1 MPVYEL
7 AALLAAVCWS
17 ATGLIA
23 TAPVRHLGA
32 FTFTR
37 YRMIVVLVMLAF
49 VLTVTGKWSGLESWQ
64 VGPIVLSGLFGILL
78 GDCIL
83 FVTQY
88 RLGPRRTSILFATN
102 APVSV
107 VLGWLLLGEKLSPLA
122 ILGFVLTFTGVILA
136 IAFNRRQGQQHAWE
150 EVRGPLWAG
159 VAFGL
164 LAALLQS
171 AGSLLARPVMSAGAD
186 PFVVSFMRVAVSVA
200 GLQALSLLPC
210 GFFRPKNPLTL
221 KTSVAL
227 ATTGIVGMGVGMTL
241 VLFALSGGKVGIVS
255 ILSATSPAL
264 QLPLIWFV
272 TKERPPATAWLGS
285 ALAVIGSALIFLR

>member
-1 MPVYEL
+1 MLIHEL
-7 AALLAAVCWS
+7 AALLAALCWS
-17 ATGLIA
+17 VTGLIA
-23 TAPVRHLGA
+23 VAPVRHLGA

-37 YRMIVVLVMLAF
+37 YRMIVVLVMFAILI
-49 VLTVTGKWSGLESWQ
+49 TVTGRWASLQSWQ
-64 VGPIVLSGLFGILL
+64 IAPVVMSGLFGILL

-102 APVSV
+102 APISV
-107 VLGWLLLGEKLSPLA
+107 VLGWLILGERLTALA
-122 ILGFVLTFTGVILA
+122 MMGFVLTFTGVMLA
-136 IAFNRRQGQQHAWE
+136 IAFNRSKGQQHAWE
-150 EVRGPLWAG
+150 EVRGPLWVG

-164 LAALLQS
+164 LAALMQS
-171 AGSLLARPVMSAGAD
+171 TGALFARPVMSAGAD
-186 PFVVSFMRVAVSVA
+186 PFVVSFIRVAVSVA
-200 GLQALSLLPC
+200 GLQALSLLPYQ
-210 GFFRPKNPLTL
+210 FFKPQNPLTV
-221 KTSVAL
+221 KTSMAL
-227 ATTGIVGMGVGMTL
+227 AATGIVGMGVGMTL

-285 ALAVIGSALIFLR
+285 VLAVIGSALIFLR